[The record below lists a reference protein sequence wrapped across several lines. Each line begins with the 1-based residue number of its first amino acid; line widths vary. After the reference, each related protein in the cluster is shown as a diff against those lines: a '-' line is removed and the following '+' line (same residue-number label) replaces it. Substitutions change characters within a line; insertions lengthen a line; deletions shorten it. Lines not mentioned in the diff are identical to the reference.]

1 MSEAFAPVDIIIAK
15 RDSRELSNE
24 QIDWVVMPIPAA
36 SSPTSR

>member
-24 QIDWVVMPIPAA
+24 QIDWVVDAYTRGVVA
-36 SSPTSR
+36 DE